1 MLEKDKQKDLTIK
14 VLEDNVKDLQM
25 QLAWAYKKIA
35 ELQNSQHDNPVI
47 TKWTEVKK
55 NIDKSQR

>member
-1 MLEKDKQKDLTIK
+1 MQERDKNESTIK

-35 ELQNSQHDNPVI
+35 ELQNTQHVNPI
-47 TKWTEVKK
+47 TERWKEVKK
-55 NIDKSQR
+55 QVEDSD

>member
-1 MLEKDKQKDLTIK
+1 MQEKDKKLESTVK

-35 ELQNSQHDNPVI
+35 ELQNSQHDNPII
-47 TKWTEVKK
+47 TRWSEVKK
-55 NIDKSQR
+55 QVEDQD

>member
-35 ELQNSQHDNPVI
+35 ELQNSQHDNPEI
-47 TKWTEVKK
+47 TKWSEVKK
-55 NIDKSQR
+55 KISDT

>member
-1 MLEKDKQKDLTIK
+1 MQEKDKKLETTIK

-47 TKWTEVKK
+47 TKWSEVNKQVEDS
-55 NIDKSQR
+55 N

>member
-1 MLEKDKQKDLTIK
+1 MQERDKNESTIK

-35 ELQNSQHDNPVI
+35 ELQNTQHGNPI
-47 TKWTEVKK
+47 TERWKEVKK
-55 NIDKSQR
+55 QVEDSD

>member
-35 ELQNSQHDNPVI
+35 ELQNSQHDNPII
-47 TKWTEVKK
+47 TKWSEVKK
-55 NIDKSQR
+55 KISDT

>member
-1 MLEKDKQKDLTIK
+1 MQESDSKETSSKL
-14 VLEDNVKDLQM
+14 LEDNVNALQR

-47 TKWTEVKK
+47 TKWSEVKK

>member
-1 MLEKDKQKDLTIK
+1 MQERDKNETTIK

-35 ELQNSQHDNPVI
+35 ELQNSQHDNLSLI
-47 TKWTEVKK
+47 H
-55 NIDKSQR
+55 I

>member
-1 MLEKDKQKDLTIK
+1 MQEKDKKLESTVK

-35 ELQNSQHDNPVI
+35 ELQNSQHDNPII
-47 TKWTEVKK
+47 TRWSEVKK
-55 NIDKSQR
+55 QVED

>member
-1 MLEKDKQKDLTIK
+1 MQERDKNETTIK

-47 TKWTEVKK
+47 TKWPEVKK

>member
-1 MLEKDKQKDLTIK
+1 MQEKDKKLESTVK

-35 ELQNSQHDNPVI
+35 ELQNSQHDNPII
-47 TKWTEVKK
+47 TRWSEVKK
-55 NIDKSQR
+55 QVEDKD